1 MIWALAN
8 PNLALV
14 KYWGKADEAAKHPA
28 GPSLSVTLGSLAT
41 LAGIEIDAGLRED
54 RIDGLPTAAAAKVR
68 AFLDRFRARF
78 RIGSHARVVLASNFP
93 VAAGLASSASTFAA
107 LAKAAVTAA
116 GVEIDDAELA
126 EVARLGS
133 GSACRSV
140 YGGFVEWRPQGAGSV
155 VEPVADKDHWALPIL
170 VAVTSE
176 QPKAVGSSEGMKRT
190 AATSPY
196 YPAWI
201 ESGAADLPL
210 ARAAILRRDL
220 AALGEVAERNCLRMH
235 AAAIASDPPLL
246 YWEPATL
253 AVMRRV
259 WQLRERG
266 TPAYFTIDAGPQVK
280 VLCAADAAEAVRA
293 ALAAVPG
300 VLRVIA
306 SRPGDPPRLVE
317 RPPPWA
323 EIGAE
328 PAVRRAAAW

>member
-41 LAGIEIDAGLRED
+41 LAGIEFDAGLRED
-54 RIDGLPTAAAAKVR
+54 RIDGLPAAAAAKVR

-78 RIGSHARVVLASNFP
+78 GIGSHARVVLASNFP

-140 YGGFVEWRPQGAGSV
+140 YGGFVEWRPRGAGSV

-176 QPKAVGSSEGMKRT
+176 RPKAVGSSEGMKRT

-210 ARAAILRRDL
+210 ARSAILRRDL

-235 AAAIASDPPLL
+235 AAAMAADPPLL

-293 ALAAVPG
+293 ALVAVPG

-328 PAVRRAAAW
+328 PAARRAAAS